1 MKSRL
6 LNTASAA
13 MFTVGIL
20 AAPFAYAQQS
30 NNQNAPAATQTPGGA
45 QTPGTTGGANTMP
58 NDGTGT
64 GQGNAASPGSPTG
77 PTSGTNT
84 PADNNTTT
92 GTDAGTTPGTANT
105 TGANT
110 PGTTNGMNTAQ
121 TMGTTMP
128 LGQLQDRPIQNPQ
141 GEDLA
146 DLDDVIVS
154 PDGRITDAIVS
165 FGGFLGLGAKKV
177 KISWEEF
184 SFDNGKKVLILA
196 KSNDEI
202 NAMPDYKEPD
212 APPQPD
218 SNGNA
223 SSNTNTNGAAAP
235 MGGTGT
241 TTGTGTGTGGTPAP

>member
-30 NNQNAPAATQTPGGA
+30 DNQTAPAATQTPGGT
-45 QTPGTTGGANTMP
+45 QTPGTSGGTNTMP
-58 NDGTGT
+58 SDGT
-64 GQGNAASPGSPTG
+64 GQGNAASPGTPSGT
-77 PTSGTNT
+77 TSGANT
-84 PADNNTTT
+84 PADTNTTT
-92 GTDAGTTPGTANT
+92 GAT
-105 TGANT
+105 T
-110 PGTTNGMNTAQ
+110 PGTTNGMNTAAA
-121 TMGTTMP
+121 GSTMP

-154 PDGRITDAIVS
+154 PDGRITDAVVS

-184 SFDNGKKVLILA
+184 TFDNGKKVLILA

-218 SNGNA
+218 SNGSA
-223 SSNTNTNGAAAP
+223 GSNNNTNGATAP
-235 MGGTGT
+235 AGG
-241 TTGTGTGTGGTPAP
+241 TGTGTGTGAGGTTAP

>member
-30 NNQNAPAATQTPGGA
+30 NDQNAPAATQTPGST
-45 QTPGTTGGANTMP
+45 QTPGTTGGTNTMP
-58 NDGTGT
+58 SDGT
-64 GQGNAASPGSPTG
+64 GQGNAASPG
-77 PTSGTNT
+77 T
-84 PADNNTTT
+84 PADTNTTT
-92 GTDAGTTPGTANT
+92 GAT
-105 TGANT
+105 T
-110 PGTTNGMNTAQ
+110 PGTTNGVNTNA
-121 TMGTTMP
+121 TDTAAAGSTMP

-154 PDGRITDAIVS
+154 PDGRITDAVVS

-202 NAMPDYKEPD
+202 KSMPDYKEPD

-218 SNGNA
+218 SNGSA
-223 SSNTNTNGAAAP
+223 GSNNNTNGATAP
-235 MGGTGT
+235 AGG
-241 TTGTGTGTGGTPAP
+241 TGTGTGTGTGAGGTTAP